1 MEIELNAIVL
11 RAIAGRHTITD
22 GSSEYTLR
30 SDERLNRLDLLRITG
45 EISDNV
51 IIPSKIEKLENPT
64 LAEAVDMLGIKI
76 GDWNPA
82 VKSPVIEKCRPAIER
97 TAKALKLIS
106 AISPKTIIRFHGD
119 ADGIS
124 AALSISQII
133 SGFKIQHNSAVYG
146 NRDVFNDI
154 AQLKFE
160 AFPTLVLLDCCTN
173 DESMEALDLAKSAGI
188 NIVAIDH
195 HPCSQALARFGIMLN
210 PWLYGPEED
219 ASKFTAGYLA
229 YETVKLLG
237 HDASDTVGISLAGDK
252 SSIMPVSEKDRER
265 ALVFDFVA
273 SYSSFSNRLEFYK
286 DLISDNALYR
296 SILAK
301 AKEHL
306 ENVSA
311 AISQSMKRETLEN
324 GITLITVN
332 LDRAAKRSEFPG
344 RGKMTT
350 RAYEMANDE
359 DVVVIGYSEKS
370 LILRVGHKAYERGVK
385 ANELVKALA
394 SEYKDNASGGGH
406 ARAAAFLFSGLPV
419 DYLLQQMKKM
429 VSDVKQ

>member
-1 MEIELNAIVL
+1 MEIELNAIVM
-11 RAIAGRHTITD
+11 RANAGSHSITD
-22 GSSEYTLR
+22 GACEYALQ
-30 SDERLNRLDLLRITG
+30 SNERFSRLDLLRITG
-45 EISDNV
+45 EVSDNIV
-51 IIPSKIEKLENPT
+51 IPSKIEKLENPT
-64 LAEAVDMLGIKI
+64 LAEAVGMLGIKI
-76 GDWNPA
+76 GDWSPT
-82 VKSPVIEKCRPAIER
+82 VKSPVLEKCRPAIELA
-97 TAKALKLIS
+97 AKALKALSIMH
-106 AISPKTIIRFHGD
+106 PKTIMRFHGD

-124 AALSISQII
+124 AALSVSQAI
-133 SGFKIQHNSAVYG
+133 SGFKMQHNSAVYS
-146 NRDVFNDI
+146 NKDAFNDI

-173 DESMEALDLAKSAGI
+173 DESMEALDLVKSAGI
-188 NIVAIDH
+188 SILAIDH
-195 HPCSQALARFGIMLN
+195 HPCSQALAGVGIVLN

-229 YETVKLLG
+229 YEAVKLLG
-237 HDASDTVGISLAGDK
+237 YDASDTVGISLAGDK
-252 SSIMPVSEKDRER
+252 SGIMPISEKDRER

-273 SYSSFSNRLEFYK
+273 SYSSFGNRLEFYK
-286 DLISDNALYR
+286 DLMGDNALYQ

-301 AKEHL
+301 AKEHI
-306 ENVSA
+306 ENVSS
-311 AISQSMKRETLEN
+311 AISQNMKKEMLGN

-350 RAYEMANDE
+350 RAYEMAGDE

-370 LILRVGHKAYERGVK
+370 LILRVGHKAYDKGVR
-385 ANELVKALA
+385 ANELVKALV

-429 VSDVKQ
+429 VSEVKA

>member
-11 RAIAGRHTITD
+11 RTGAGRHSITD
-22 GSSEYTLR
+22 GACEYTLQ
-30 SDERLNRLDLLRITG
+30 SGERFNRLDALHITG

-51 IIPSKIEKLENPT
+51 IVPSKIEKLGNPT
-64 LAEAVDMLGIKI
+64 LAEAVGMLGIKI
-76 GDWNPA
+76 GEWNPT
-82 VKSPVIEKCRPAIER
+82 VKSPVLEKCRPAIEK
-97 TAKALKLIS
+97 TAMALKLIS
-106 AISPKTIIRFHGD
+106 IMGPKATMRFHGD

-124 AALSISQII
+124 AALSVSPFVPGLRMQ
-133 SGFKIQHNSAVYG
+133 QNSAVYG
-146 NRDVFNDI
+146 NRDAFGDI

-188 NIVAIDH
+188 NILAIDH
-195 HPCSQALARFGIMLN
+195 HPCSQALGGMGIVLN
-210 PWLYGPEED
+210 PWLYDPEED

-229 YETVKLLG
+229 YEAVKLLG
-237 HDASDTVGISLAGDK
+237 HDASGTVGISLAGDK
-252 SSIMPVSEKDRER
+252 SSIMPISEKDRER

-286 DLISDNALYR
+286 DLMGDNALYQ

-311 AISQSMKRETLEN
+311 AISQNMKRETLEN

-350 RAYEMANDE
+350 RAYEMAGNE

-370 LILRVGHKAYERGVK
+370 LILRVGHMAYERGVR
-385 ANELVKALA
+385 ANGLVKALV
-394 SEYKDNASGGGH
+394 SEYRDNSSGGGH
-406 ARAAAFLFSGLPV
+406 ARAAAFLFSGLPA

-429 VSDVKQ
+429 VSEVKQ